1 MVIRM
6 VVAHRLSTI
15 MDANL
20 ILVLK
25 DGEIIEQGSHKQLLS
40 QNGAYEKLWNQ
51 QVSKPII
58 MEDVDN
64 TDSEKYVDEVQTN
77 SKLFKTVARAMVMG
91 GSTSRSVWAFP
102 RLVEDL
108 LSK

>member
-1 MVIRM
+1 MTEKFIQSGIKEVFKHRTTM

-15 MDANL
+15 MDADL

-25 DGEIIEQGSHKQLLS
+25 DGEIIEQGSHNQLLS

-58 MEDVDN
+58 KEDVDMEN
-64 TDSEKYVDEVQTN
+64 PD
-77 SKLFKTVARAMVMG
+77 
-91 GSTSRSVWAFP
+91 
-102 RLVEDL
+102 
-108 LSK
+108 